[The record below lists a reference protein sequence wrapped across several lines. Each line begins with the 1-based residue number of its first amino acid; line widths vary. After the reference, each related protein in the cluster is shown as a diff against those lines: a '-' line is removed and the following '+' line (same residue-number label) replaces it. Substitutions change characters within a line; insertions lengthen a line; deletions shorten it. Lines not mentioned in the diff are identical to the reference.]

1 MLLYALDVCQIGR
14 PTNQLSPADVGH
26 LHKGYDS
33 YECNHGIS
41 SETVPRKVSQFIL
54 STIA

>member
-33 YECNHGIS
+33 CECNHGIS